1 MPSRYRR
8 RDRGAY
14 QADQLNRRLAEEL
27 RNARLSAGLSL
38 RSVAAAAGISPA
50 QLHRMEYARNRAV
63 SLRTLSIVFAVVGMR
78 LSARPY
84 PEGPPLRDAA
94 HARLLSRLTTQLP
107 PTIRMRT
114 EVPLGPSGDL
124 RAWDAELC
132 TGSDT
137 CKLEA
142 ETVLQDLQATDR
154 RLALKM
160 RDGSVDRLILLVADT
175 RRNRRVLREF
185 RELITLRYP
194 LGTRSVMRLL
204 RSGRLPDQS
213 GVVVL

>member
-8 RDRGAY
+8 RDRGAHH
-14 QADQLNRRLAEEL
+14 ADQLNRRLAEEL

-38 RSVAAAAGISPA
+38 RAVAAAAGISPA
-50 QLHRMEYARNRAV
+50 QLHRMECARNRTV
-63 SLRTLSIVFAVVGMR
+63 SVRSLSIVFAVVGMR

-94 HARLLSRLTTQLP
+94 HARLLARFASHLP
-107 PTIRMRT
+107 PAIRMRA

-132 TGSDT
+132 AGSDT

-142 ETVLQDLQATDR
+142 ETALQDLQATDR

-160 RDGSVDRLILLVADT
+160 RDGGVDRLVLLVADT

-185 RELITLRYP
+185 RGLIMARYP
-194 LGTRSVMRLL
+194 LDTRSVMRSL
-204 RSGRLPDQS
+204 RRGHLPGQS